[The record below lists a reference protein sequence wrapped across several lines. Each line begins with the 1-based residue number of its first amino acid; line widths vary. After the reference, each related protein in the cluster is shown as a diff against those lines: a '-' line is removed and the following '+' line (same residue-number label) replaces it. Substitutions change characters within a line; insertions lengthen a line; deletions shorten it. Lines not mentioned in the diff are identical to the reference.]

1 VPTVRTRRLTAAALS
16 LTAAL
21 GLTACGTGG
30 DAQTSQQYQP
40 GVGANLRTG
49 DVQLYNALVVA
60 SPDDTLAI
68 SAGMLNTTDSEQTLE
83 SVTLKPL
90 DGSATVTARPSTA
103 VELPPRQLFTIG
115 REGELAGIDGKDI
128 PVGRYVDITLTFSG
142 AGEVEISAPVVAR
155 TEAYAQVAQK
165 PVSGSEGQDQ
175 QGEEG
180 SG

>member
-1 VPTVRTRRLTAAALS
+1 MPTVRTRRLTAAALS

-49 DVQLYNALVVA
+49 EVQLYNALVVA
-60 SPDDTLAI
+60 GSDDTLAI

-83 SVTLKPL
+83 SVTLTPL
-90 DGSATVTARPSTA
+90 DGSATVTAEPSTP
-103 VELPPRQLFTIG
+103 VELPPGRLFTLG

-155 TEAYAQVAQK
+155 TEMYSQVAEK
-165 PVSGSEGQDQ
+165 PAAGAAQDQ